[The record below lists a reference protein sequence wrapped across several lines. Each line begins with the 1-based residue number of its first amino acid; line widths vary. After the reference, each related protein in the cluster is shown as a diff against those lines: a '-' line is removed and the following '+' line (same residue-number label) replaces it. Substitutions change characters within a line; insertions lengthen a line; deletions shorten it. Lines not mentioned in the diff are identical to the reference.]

1 MKRQLFAL
9 LVSEPDEVS
18 LAALA
23 RAIAYAPRSHSMHV
37 WRAFVRSQGTQLVKS
52 ERNTQRIRVLIGA
65 DRKVVGAA
73 RR

>member
-9 LVSEPDEVS
+9 LIREPDDVS
-18 LAALA
+18 LAALG
-23 RAIAYAPRSHSMHV
+23 RAIACAPRDDNMRV
-37 WRAFVRSQGTQLVKS
+37 WRAFVRSQGTHLVKN
-52 ERNTQRIRVLIGA
+52 ERGTVRYRVLIGA